1 MRIDKFLWSVRIFKT
16 RNVAAEACK
25 SGRVTMSGQFVKSSR
40 AVKEGDVIEVKKT
53 PIWRKFKVKKLLK
66 SRVGA
71 KLVDEYV
78 QDLTPAEE
86 LEKLEIIRKSGILS
100 RPRGLGRPTKKER
113 RDIDKLLNEDDGWPL
128 DFDDDGDE

>member
-16 RNVAAEACK
+16 RNVASEACK

-40 AVKEGDVIEVKKT
+40 AVKEGDVIEVKKN
-53 PIWRKFKVKKLLK
+53 PIWRKYKVKKLLK
-66 SRVGA
+66 NRVGA
-71 KLVDEYV
+71 KLVEDYV
-78 QDLTPAEE
+78 LDLTPPEE
-86 LEKLEIIRKSGILS
+86 LEKLEIIRKTGVLS

-128 DFDDDGDE
+128 DFDDDSDD